1 MTLMMNCPMN
11 FGSPETN
18 KVMPTISTFFGIVI
32 KMFFDDHNPP
42 HFHAEYQGDMAV
54 FDFRGNMLA
63 SDIRSRTAVRL
74 IREWID
80 LHQTELTENW
90 EDLQNGRGF
99 RKIPPLT

>member
-1 MTLMMNCPMN
+1 
-11 FGSPETN
+11 
-18 KVMPTISTFFGIVI
+18 MPTISVFFGIVI

-42 HFHAEYQGDMAV
+42 HLHAEHQGEMAV
-54 FDFRGNMLA
+54 FDFRGNILA
-63 SDIRSRTAVRL
+63 GDIRSRTAVRL

-99 RKIPPLT
+99 RKISPLT